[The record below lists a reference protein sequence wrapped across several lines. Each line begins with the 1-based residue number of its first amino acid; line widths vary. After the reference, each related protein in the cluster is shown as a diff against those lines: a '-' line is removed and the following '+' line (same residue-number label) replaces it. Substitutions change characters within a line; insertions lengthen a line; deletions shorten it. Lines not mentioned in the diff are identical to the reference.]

1 MPTTCSTTTSA
12 VDSEV
17 SANDDGVSVQP
28 AAPAP
33 TSPLASRFRLRVA
46 LLVALGIFAQESVWN
61 FHDAQTPATLALYT
75 TSAALIGLVM
85 GLDNLLGIFIQ
96 PLMGHLSDRTR
107 TRWGR
112 RTPFL
117 VIGVPVAAVLFV
129 LIPFAPTFPVL
140 IAVIVLFALTANSFK
155 PISEA
160 LVADQQVPQHRSKA
174 NAIARSA
181 SGLTVIVSALLSL
194 FVVDE
199 SVELAYAISAGL
211 MVVCIAILVLS
222 LREPRTEAYRTVV
235 ADDAADAP
243 RVRFFPALAEIVT
256 AKDKSRLFMVLSIV
270 LVWGSWAAIR
280 ALLTLYGME
289 VLGLSRG
296 DAGGFTLP
304 AGIVFILVAIPVA
317 IVSDRIGRRLVMRIG
332 ILVFAAGALVV
343 FVSASVV
350 GTYVGVL
357 IAAAGFSGFAVNA
370 AVMLWNLAPSARLL
384 GLYTGVFSVA
394 QAIGSAA
401 GPGALGGL
409 VDLTDWSLL
418 MPYIAGLSLLGLLLT
433 FGVRR
438 EYAPTA
444 AEGELPVADPAR
456 SE

>member
-1 MPTTCSTTTSA
+1 MDVVGEAA
-12 VDSEV
+12 VTAHD
-17 SANDDGVSVQP
+17 NGVLVQP
-28 AAPAP
+28 ESPAP
-33 TSPLASRFRLRVA
+33 TAPLVGKFRLRVA
-46 LLVALGIFAQESVWN
+46 LLVALGVFAQESVWN
-61 FHDAQTPATLALYT
+61 FHDAQTPATLAMYT
-75 TSAALIGLVM
+75 TSAALIGLIM

-112 RTPFL
+112 RTPYL
-117 VIGVPVAAVLFV
+117 VVGVPIAAVLFV

-199 SVELAYAISAGL
+199 SVELAYVISAGI

-222 LREPRTEAYRTVV
+222 LREPRTAAYRTVV
-235 ADDAADAP
+235 DEDATTTEKI
-243 RVRFFPALAEIVT
+243 RFFPALGEIVT
-256 AKDKSRLFMVLSIV
+256 AKDKSRLFMVISIV
-270 LVWGSWAAIR
+270 LVWGAWAAIR
-280 ALLTLYGME
+280 ALLTLYGMN

-317 IVSDRIGRRLVMRIG
+317 IVSDRIGRRIVMRVG
-332 ILVFAAGALVV
+332 VVVFALGAMVV
-343 FVSASVV
+343 WITASEV

-357 IAAAGFSGFAVNA
+357 VAAAGFSGFAVNA

-401 GPGALGGL
+401 GPGAVGGF
-409 VDLTDWSLL
+409 VDLTDWSLV
-418 MPYIAGLSLLGLLLT
+418 MPCIAVLSLVGLLFT

-438 EYAPTA
+438 EYAPTIDGGGA
-444 AEGELPVADPAR
+444 LPVADPAR

>member
-1 MPTTCSTTTSA
+1 MK
-12 VDSEV
+12 
-17 SANDDGVSVQP
+17 P

-33 TSPLASRFRLRVA
+33 AGTTPSGGRFRLRVA

-61 FHDAQTPATLALYT
+61 FHDAQTPATLAMYT
-75 TSAALIGLVM
+75 TSAALIGLIM

-107 TRWGR
+107 SRWGR
-112 RTPFL
+112 RTPYL

-140 IAVIVLFALTANSFK
+140 IVVIVLFALTANSFK

-211 MVVCIAILVLS
+211 MILCIAILVLT
-222 LREPRTEAYRTVV
+222 LREPRTDAYRAVV
-235 ADDAADAP
+235 DEDAQSDAP
-243 RVRFFPALAEIVT
+243 RIRFFPALAEIVT
-256 AKDKSRLFMVLSIV
+256 AKDKSRLFMVISIV

-304 AGIVFILVAIPVA
+304 AGIVFIIVAIPVA
-317 IVSDRIGRRLVMRIG
+317 IVSDRIGRRIVMRVG
-332 ILVFAAGALVV
+332 VVVFALGALVV

-357 IAAAGFSGFAVNA
+357 VAAAGFSGFAVNA

-418 MPYIAGLSLLGLLLT
+418 MPFIAGLSLVGLAFT

-438 EYAPTA
+438 EYAPVEA
-444 AEGELPVADPAR
+444 DEVPAVADPAR

>member
-1 MPTTCSTTTSA
+1 M
-12 VDSEV
+12 
-17 SANDDGVSVQP
+17 QP
-28 AAPAP
+28 AAPASAP
-33 TSPLASRFRLRVA
+33 SAARFRLRVA
-46 LLVALGIFAQESVWN
+46 LLVALGVFAQESVWN
-61 FHDAQTPATLALYT
+61 FHDSQTPATLAMYT

-107 TRWGR
+107 SRWGR
-112 RTPFL
+112 RTPYL
-117 VIGVPVAAVLFV
+117 VIGVPIAAVLFV
-129 LIPFAPTFPVL
+129 LIPFVPTFPVL
-140 IAVIVLFALTANSFK
+140 ILVIVLFALTANSFK
-155 PISEA
+155 PVAEA

-174 NAIARSA
+174 NAIARAA

-199 SVELAYAISAGL
+199 SVELAYVISAAI
-211 MVVCIAILVLS
+211 MVVCVAILVLT
-222 LREPRTEAYRTVV
+222 LRESRTDAYREVV
-235 ADDAADAP
+235 ADDEADAP
-243 RVRFFPALAEIVT
+243 KIRFFPALADIVT
-256 AKDKSRLFMVLSIV
+256 ARDKSRLFMVISIV
-270 LVWGSWAAIR
+270 LVWGAWAAVR

-304 AGIVFILVAIPVA
+304 AGLVFIVVAIPIA
-317 IVSDRIGRRLVMRIG
+317 IVSDRIGRRIVMRIG
-332 ILVFAAGALVV
+332 IVVFAAGALLV
-343 FVSASVV
+343 FALGSVT

-401 GPGALGGL
+401 GPGAIGGL
-409 VDLTDWSLL
+409 VDLTDWSML
-418 MPYIAGLSLLGLLLT
+418 MPFIAVLSLVGLVLT

-438 EYAPTA
+438 EYAPVE
-444 AEGELPVADPAR
+444 EGLTPPVGDPAR
-456 SE
+456 NQ